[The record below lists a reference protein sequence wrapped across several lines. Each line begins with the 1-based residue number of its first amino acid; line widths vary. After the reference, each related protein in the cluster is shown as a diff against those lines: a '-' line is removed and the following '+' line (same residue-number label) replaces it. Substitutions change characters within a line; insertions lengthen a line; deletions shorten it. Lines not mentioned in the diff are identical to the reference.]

1 MDRPLETS
9 VQNNLQIIDCGVAD
23 YRKVLRQQVELHVQ
37 RVAGQISDTVLICE
51 HHAVITLGAR
61 KAANKLLA
69 DPTQLSRQGIEVVE
83 VTRGGGTTAH
93 NPGQLVFYPI
103 LNLKRWGLSA
113 GQYIRTLEEIG
124 IGLLEGLGVEAQRR
138 NGLPGLWVVDRKI
151 ASIGVRIQKG
161 VTFHGMAINIQNDL
175 ALFDLFVPCGLDGV
189 QMTSVFIETGRP
201 CPMTQAKENLSA
213 LLLRHFP

>member
-1 MDRPLETS
+1 MDRPLETP
-9 VQNNLQIIDCGVAD
+9 VQNRLRIIDRGVAN
-23 YRKVLRQQVELHVQ
+23 YRRVLCQQVELHAQ
-37 RVAGQISDTVLICE
+37 RVASQVQDTVLICE
-51 HHAVITLGAR
+51 HPAVITLGAR

-69 DPTQLSRQGIEVVE
+69 DPTQLSGQGIEVVE

-103 LNLKRWGLSA
+103 LDLKRRNLSA
-113 GQYIRTLEEIG
+113 GQYVGTLEEIG

-138 NGLPGLWVVDRKI
+138 KGLPGLWVTDRKI
-151 ASIGVRIQKG
+151 ASIGVRISKG
-161 VTFHGMAINIQNDL
+161 VTYHGMAINIQNDL

-189 QMTSVFIETGRP
+189 RMTSVFKETGRL
-201 CPMTQAKENLSA
+201 CPMTLAKENLTV